1 MEMKNPRLPLH
12 VRTNLLLS
20 PITNYR
26 YSHFFPLSAMES
38 EVPLSLGN
46 PMVFQQNFFLSTER
60 DFTDPLPQICCFPHL
75 CGWLHKYRSFWHP
88 RPRSVI
94 TAIKRRMLFHFPAY
108 AKVCYASFIS
118 QSLPSLRSFQR
129 NQKAQAHENEIQE
142 LQSAAEK
149 VNFSTNLI
157 RIM

>member
-1 MEMKNPRLPLH
+1 MFLLIVPSSNFSLAFFQRL
-12 VRTNLLLS
+12 S
-20 PITNYR
+20 YR
-26 YSHFFPLSAMES
+26 IWASHFFPLSAMES

-94 TAIKRRMLFHFPAY
+94 TAIKRRMLN
-108 AKVCYASFIS
+108 FIS
-118 QSLPSLRSFQR
+118 QLMQRYVMLLSFPKVYHLFDLSKETRKRKHMKMKSRSFNRLQR
-129 NQKAQAHENEIQE
+129 
-142 LQSAAEK
+142 
-149 VNFSTNLI
+149 
-157 RIM
+157 R